1 MAAAL
6 DYGDLHVEETS
17 EPVDER
23 LRLRSFGVQ
32 YPIMHG
38 LTTGRPDLSHSMPL
52 ASMRNGMTRLSVSPS
67 TRSFRGEVEGI
78 YLTSRPRSAAATM
91 ASSRFRVTASERRM
105 GSATSPNGCG
115 TKADSRITTAEI
127 RVL

>member
-1 MAAAL
+1 MVAAL

-38 LTTGRPDLSHSMPL
+38 LVQLSARFVLPCEPRVNFCYGSMRTTGRPDLSHSIRLIL
-52 ASMRNGMTRLSVSPS
+52 ASPPPKLGFYDGSTWHSMTLVNRPGLPGARRVVCS
-67 TRSFRGEVEGI
+67 TDVPEGFFGRD
-78 YLTSRPRSAAATM
+78 RPAIDK
-91 ASSRFRVTASERRM
+91 E
-105 GSATSPNGCG
+105 
-115 TKADSRITTAEI
+115 
-127 RVL
+127 